1 MNLNGDYSLNVG
13 SMNLTSEAIDCST
26 YTETSVSFQRWLNC
40 DYQSYV
46 INTFQVSNNGTSWT
60 TLWENPGTG
69 ETADSSWNLQEY
81 DISSVADG
89 QSAVYLRWTH
99 EVNDF
104 AWAYSGW
111 NIDDVTLSAV
121 DSSISEPCLGDTD
134 NSGAVDT
141 TDILFAL
148 GNYGCTSNC
157 GAADVDGDGSVT
169 TSDILAM
176 LGNWG
181 NCQ

>member
-1 MNLNGDYSLNVG
+1 
-13 SMNLTSEAIDCST
+13 
-26 YTETSVSFQRWLNC
+26 
-40 DYQSYV
+40 
-46 INTFQVSNNGTSWT
+46 
-60 TLWENPGTG
+60 
-69 ETADSSWNLQEY
+69 
-81 DISSVADG
+81 
-89 QSAVYLRWTH
+89 
-99 EVNDF
+99 
-104 AWAYSGW
+104 
-111 NIDDVTLSAV
+111 
-121 DSSISEPCLGDTD
+121 TD